1 MWERAVTF
9 WFLCH
14 YHAHISVSKETNFA
28 IWSCQY
34 EVFNIKKP
42 LLLALSCP
50 FLTYLILILVAKLE
64 FFL

>member
-14 YHAHISVSKETNFA
+14 CHAYISASKETNFA

-42 LLLALSCP
+42 LLLALSRS
-50 FLTYLILILVAKLE
+50 FLTYLILILVAKLD

>member
-14 YHAHISVSKETNFA
+14 YHAHISASKETNFA

-42 LLLALSCP
+42 LLLALSRS